1 MKFNKCIRCGCFF
14 TSLDNIC
21 PNCQH
26 KDEVDKISLKN
37 YLANND
43 IPESAESLAF
53 NSGVELKNINR
64 FLETK
69 EFSRLKVSFSSQ
81 INNLDNP
88 SIKL

>member
-14 TSLDNIC
+14 TSSDDIC
-21 PNCQH
+21 PNCKG
-26 KDEVDKISLKN
+26 KDEVDKMSLKN

-43 IPESAESLAF
+43 IPDSAESLAF
-53 NSGVELKNINR
+53 QSGVELKNINR

-69 EFSRLKVSFSSQ
+69 EFSKLKISFASQ
-81 INNLDNP
+81 VKGFDNP